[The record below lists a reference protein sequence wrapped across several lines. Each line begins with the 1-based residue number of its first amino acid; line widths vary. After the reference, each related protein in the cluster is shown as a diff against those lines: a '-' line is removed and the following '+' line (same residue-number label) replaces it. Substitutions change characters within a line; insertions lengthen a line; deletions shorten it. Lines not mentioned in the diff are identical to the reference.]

1 MNVLTEERT
10 WKKTAFLSFKIV
22 IISSFFV
29 NQHEKEK
36 KNSEGSQILS
46 HLLILGCR
54 SQLSTAG

>member
-29 NQHEKEK
+29 NQHERERKD
-36 KNSEGSQILS
+36 SEGSQILI

-54 SQLSTAG
+54 LSTAG